1 MQKFLQEKQLKQLFL
16 TLILTYID
24 NGTLAWA
31 EEVQSDSWYL
41 SKRAKTVKP
50 LHQYLKPFPVS
61 FNNKLL

>member
-31 EEVQSDSWYL
+31 EEVQSDS
-41 SKRAKTVKP
+41 
-50 LHQYLKPFPVS
+50 
-61 FNNKLL
+61 